1 MRRRYSEYI
10 LKNFQYKLAAVV
22 LSCLFW
28 YIVQGE
34 EILEMNVRIAVKI
47 RTPEGY
53 LTKGPDTRFKDAT
66 IRASR
71 ALIGD
76 FSTKTLE
83 ATLRLPEGKTGQLRF
98 RIDKEYLK
106 NWDNRIKLTVHD
118 PYLTVFVDEK
128 EQKKVPVREYIKGVP
143 ADGYIIE
150 KTLIKPNIVTITGL
164 KSELAKID
172 EILTEPIDVDGLAQ
186 SKTFDVKLIA
196 KDIPKSGLSVDKVN
210 VSLALGEK
218 KINKKFENIPVE
230 VVGSD
235 FLTAVKPKFVSIVI
249 QGTPGVLSFVSRAD
263 LEAFVDAR
271 DLEPNK
277 KHQKQIQV
285 KIPKETVLI
294 ETFPQNATI
303 EIYSQKRLN

>member
-22 LSCLFW
+22 LACLFW

-47 RTPEGY
+47 RTPEGF
-53 LTKGPDTRFKDAT
+53 LIKGPDTRFKDAT

-128 EQKKVPVREYIKGVP
+128 EQKKVPVKEYIKGVP

-150 KTLIKPNIVTITGL
+150 KTLIKPAIVTITGL
-164 KSELAKID
+164 KGELAKID
-172 EILTEPIDVDGLAQ
+172 EILTEPIDVEGLAQ
-186 SKTFDVKLIA
+186 SKTYDVKLIA
-196 KDIPKSGLSVDKVN
+196 KDIPKSGLSVDKVT

-230 VVGSD
+230 VAGSD

-249 QGTPGVLSFVSRAD
+249 QGTPGILSFVNRAD

-277 KHQKQIQV
+277 KHQKQVQV

-303 EIYSQKRLN
+303 EIYNQKRLN

>member
-1 MRRRYSEYI
+1 MRKRYSEYF
-10 LKNFQYKLAAVV
+10 LKNFQYKLAALV

-34 EILEMNVRIAVKI
+34 EILEMNVRIAVKV
-47 RTPEGY
+47 RVPEGY
-53 LTKGPDTRFKDAT
+53 LIKGPDIRFKDAT
-66 IRASR
+66 LRASR
-71 ALIGD
+71 VLLGD
-76 FSTKTLE
+76 FSTKTLD

-118 PYLTVFVDEK
+118 PYLSIYVDEQ
-128 EQKKVPVREYIKGVP
+128 ESKKVPVREYIKGVP
-143 ADGYIIE
+143 SDGYIIE

-172 EILTEPIDVDGLAQ
+172 EILTEPIDVDGLSS

-196 KDIPKSGLSVDKVN
+196 KDIPKSGLSIDKVN

-218 KINKKFENIPVE
+218 KINKKFENIAVE

-235 FLTAVKPKFVSIVI
+235 FLSAVKPKFVSIII
-249 QGTPGVLSFVSRAD
+249 QGTPGILSFVNKSD

-271 DLEPNK
+271 DLEPQK

-294 ETFPQNATI
+294 ETFPQNATV
-303 EIYSQKRLN
+303 EIYNQKRLN

>member
-1 MRRRYSEYI
+1 MPRRYSAYI
-10 LKNFQYKLAAVV
+10 LKNFQYKLAALV

-53 LTKGPDTRFKDAT
+53 LIKGPDTRFKDAT
-66 IRASR
+66 LRGSR
-71 ALIGD
+71 ALLGD
-76 FSTKTLE
+76 FSTKTLD

-98 RIDKEYLK
+98 RIDKEYLR

-128 EQKKVPVREYIKGVP
+128 ETKKVPVHEYIKGVP

-150 KTLIKPNIVTITGL
+150 KTLIKPNVVTITGQ
-164 KSELAKID
+164 KSELSKID
-172 EILTEPIDVDGLAQ
+172 EILTEPIDVEGLAT

-249 QGTPGVLSFVSRAD
+249 QGTPGILSFVSRSD

-271 DLEPNK
+271 DLEPQK

-294 ETFPQNATI
+294 ETFPQNATV
-303 EIYSQKRLN
+303 EIYNQKRLN